1 MEEKT
6 WRRKTKIIC
15 TIGPASESE
24 DMLRKLCLAGMDVA
38 RLNFSH
44 GSHEE
49 HKVRIDTIK
58 KVREELGLPI
68 AILLDTKGP
77 EYRIRDFRNGKTTLG
92 DGDPFT
98 FTTDDVEGDESRVSV
113 SYGGLT
119 EELEPGDTILL
130 NDGLMS
136 FEVVSIE
143 GNDINC
149 KVICG
154 GTLSNRKS
162 MSFPGKHIKQTYLSE
177 QDKSDLLFG
186 IENDVDIIACSF
198 VSVKQDLLD
207 VKDFLHENG
216 CDDMSIIAKIE
227 NQSGVDNIDDI
238 CTVCDGVMVA
248 RGDMG
253 VELDFEKLPGIQK
266 DLISKCRMLGKQ
278 VITATEM
285 LETMTHNP
293 RPTRAEVSDVANAV
307 YDMTS
312 AIMLSGETAAGE
324 YPLESCQTMAKIAVA
339 TESRIHYAKRF
350 RSSDFT
356 IQDDVDA
363 VSHGSCD
370 MALDIDAKAIV
381 ACTLSGMT
389 ARMIS
394 RFRPPMDILGLTTSE
409 KRWRQISLSWGVTP
423 IMCEKLPSAEVLFYT
438 AKKVSEKELSL
449 VEGDRVVITG
459 GVTSGE
465 SGNTSM
471 IKIESI

>member
-1 MEEKT
+1 M
-6 WRRKTKIIC
+6 
-15 TIGPASESE
+15 
-24 DMLRKLCLAGMDVA
+24 
-38 RLNFSH
+38 
-44 GSHEE
+44 
-49 HKVRIDTIK
+49 
-58 KVREELGLPI
+58 
-68 AILLDTKGP
+68 
-77 EYRIRDFRNGKTTLG
+77 
-92 DGDPFT
+92 
-98 FTTDDVEGDESRVSV
+98 
-113 SYGGLT
+113 
-119 EELEPGDTILL
+119 
-130 NDGLMS
+130 
-136 FEVVSIE
+136 
-143 GNDINC
+143 
-149 KVICG
+149 
-154 GTLSNRKS
+154 
-162 MSFPGKHIKQTYLSE
+162 
-177 QDKSDLLFG
+177 
-186 IENDVDIIACSF
+186 
-198 VSVKQDLLD
+198 
-207 VKDFLHENG
+207 
-216 CDDMSIIAKIE
+216 
-227 NQSGVDNIDDI
+227 
-238 CTVCDGVMVA
+238 
-248 RGDMG
+248 
-253 VELDFEKLPGIQK
+253 
-266 DLISKCRMLGKQ
+266 
-278 VITATEM
+278 
-285 LETMTHNP
+285 
-293 RPTRAEVSDVANAV
+293 ANAV